1 MSAPRDTRVWLITGG
16 STGIGRAVADEL
28 VARGGQL
35 IVTARDPQTL
45 RPLVAAGG
53 ENVVAA
59 RLDVS
64 DQASIDAA
72 LAAGLE
78 RFGRVDVLL
87 NCAGTGLVGSIEES
101 SDDEIEYVFRTNF
114 FGTLRVIR
122 TVLPYLREQ
131 GSGLIATVTS
141 RGAFEGQPGTGIY
154 CASKFALNGLCE
166 SLAIE
171 VKPLG
176 IDVSILEP
184 GLVKSN
190 FRAAGITRAKRRMPE
205 YDITCGT
212 LRAAVEQD
220 FPPTAYEAPDVA
232 VAILAALAGPNPP
245 LHLPLGGRAVD
256 LVRAKLASVLDGIA
270 EWEDFS
276 RLQVPVNNEAPR
288 ASAR

>member
-1 MSAPRDTRVWLITGG
+1 MSAAQDNRVWLITGC
-16 STGIGRAVADEL
+16 STGIGRAVAEEL
-28 VARGGQL
+28 VTRGVRL
-35 IVTARDPQTL
+35 IATARDPKTL
-45 RPLVAAGG
+45 TELGEAGG
-53 ENVVAA
+53 DNVIAA
-59 RLDVS
+59 RLDVD
-64 DQASIDAA
+64 DQDSITAA

-101 SDDEIEYVFRTNF
+101 SDDEIDYVFRTNF

-122 TVLPYLREQ
+122 TVLPHLREQ
-131 GSGLIATVTS
+131 GSGLIATMTS

-154 CASKFALNGLCE
+154 CASKFALNGVCE

-190 FRAAGITRAKRRMPE
+190 FRAAGITRAARRMPE
-205 YDITCGT
+205 YEQTCGA
-212 LRAAVEQD
+212 LREAVEQD
-220 FPPTAYEAPDVA
+220 FPPTAYEASDVA
-232 VAILAALAGPNPP
+232 VALLAALAAPNPP

-256 LVRAKLASVLDGIA
+256 LIRTKLTSVLDGIA
-270 EWEDFS
+270 EWEDYS
-276 RLQVPVNNEAPR
+276 RLQVPA
-288 ASAR
+288 ASTAGPDAG